1 MCRLTTCKEKAKGII
16 MSLSVYNSQFKTGID
31 ASVLKEVSQ
40 EILRRAAAKG
50 GQSNTG
56 SSFSGADLGVDL
68 YKGSVDAST
77 ARQIAMTNSG
87 VNIQLNQNVMES
99 IKFLNTQAAVHKN
112 VEGKITVAVN
122 ESVEQEKTIKSP
134 AQFNSIVSL
143 AAGKDKHG
151 SNPSYRGELLQIK
164 KEEKEDNNI
173 FA

>member
-1 MCRLTTCKEKAKGII
+1 

-40 EILRRAAAKG
+40 EILRRAAAKS

-56 SSFSGADLGVDL
+56 SSFVKADLGVDL
-68 YKGSVDAST
+68 YKGSVDANT
-77 ARQIAMTNSG
+77 ARQIAMNNSG
-87 VNIQLNQNVMES
+87 LNVQLNKNVMES
-99 IKFLNTQAAVHKN
+99 IKFLNTQAATQKN
-112 VEGKITVAVN
+112 VEGKITIAVN
-122 ESVEQEKTIKSP
+122 EAAEQAKAVKTP

-151 SNPSYRGELLQIK
+151 SNPSYRGELLAVK
-164 KEEKEDNNI
+164 KSEEKEDNI

>member
-1 MCRLTTCKEKAKGII
+1 
-16 MSLSVYNSQFKTGID
+16 MSLNVNTQFKTGID
-31 ASVLKEVSQ
+31 TSVLKEVSQ
-40 EILRRAAAKG
+40 EILRRAAARS

-56 SSFSGADLGVDL
+56 SSFLGTDLGVDL
-68 YKGSVDAST
+68 YKGSVDANT
-77 ARQIAMTNSG
+77 ARQIAMNNSG
-87 VNIQLNQNVMES
+87 LNIQLNQNIMDS
-99 IKFLNTQAAVHKN
+99 IKFLNTQAAVNKN

-122 ESVEQEKTIKSP
+122 EATEQAKAAQIP

-164 KEEKEDNNI
+164 KGEKKEENI